1 MNNKDIEQLI
11 KDGQLKK
18 AEKKAIRILGDW
30 K

>member
-1 MNNKDIEQLI
+1 MSDNDIEQLI

-18 AEKKAIRILGDW
+18 AEKRAITMLRDW